1 MSLYYSP
8 LDKKMR
14 VQADDRAYE
23 QEASE
28 KQIEAQKKL
37 KLEKKLKTINESIL
51 SRLIEKV
58 DQAKSDSVREEK
70 VDFKNILLES
80 TVDDLPFDENIVTTE
95 SFRKA
100 LANELDFLPALSKV
114 AVLMR
119 VKNKFLTNRKF
130 DAKKFIT
137 ALNMNG
143 FKQGSINNILE
154 DAGIKVNRPIIEEEP
169 KRRPKR
175 RGRPKKAKTEE
186 EASE

>member
-1 MSLYYSP
+1 MSLYYSS
-8 LDKKMR
+8 LNKKMAA
-14 VQADDRAYE
+14 QNESRAYE
-23 QEASE
+23 REAAE
-28 KQIEAQKKL
+28 RQIETQRKL
-37 KLEKKLKTINESIL
+37 KLENKLKSINDSIL

-80 TVDDLPFDENIVTTE
+80 TVDDLPFDENIVTVE

-100 LANELDFLPALSKV
+100 LANEFDFLPAVSKV
-114 AVLMR
+114 AASMR
-119 VKNKFLTNRKF
+119 VKNKFITNRKF

-154 DAGIKVNRPIIEEEP
+154 DAGIKVNRPIIEEAKPE
-169 KRRPKR
+169 PKR
-175 RGRPKKAKTEE
+175 RGRQKKAKSEE